1 MSLATRVF
9 ALFSTL
15 MILMLGSQWYMM
27 RSITQ
32 EVSSEL
38 GKVAF
43 SVAKD
48 TASYFIL
55 SDFSWLSTN
64 MRPQTSHQTTT
75 HERKLRTG
83 KGLVSSSVT
92 VVEVQAPSVEVRIRN
107 QRTDDAIELISGNRT
122 TSIPL
127 PRDQMNAAVERL
139 ERQMILSTLF
149 ILGVGLVLAA
159 LLAKRLMRPVREL
172 SKAAEALSKG
182 ELGTQ
187 IDDRSRIGSSELQSS
202 VDTFNMMSR
211 DLADMQKQ
219 NQALQANAHYK
230 ELGYISSG
238 LAHSI
243 RNPLNTLGLTIEQI
257 VESPTDSNRSS
268 LVESAYRQIKRI
280 DDWVKTFMTFA
291 LGADAKTQ
299 NIDIQD
305 IIHNIQLEAKQLRQD
320 VTIETSLP
328 ENTHVEGIEA
338 ELHAIFQSLLINAVE
353 VSPAN
358 GTVSLAI
365 EQDNGGINCLISD
378 QGPGIEPEMQ
388 ESLFIPHKTTKSKG
402 SGMGLYMAQKLAE
415 NRYTGSIEL
424 AKSDEQGTEIAMYL
438 NRKRQLL

>member
-15 MILMLGSQWYMM
+15 MIIMLGSQWYMM

-64 MRPQTSHQTTT
+64 MHPQGRQTTT
-75 HERKLRTG
+75 HERQLRTG

-92 VVEVQAPSVEVRIRN
+92 VVEVQAPAVEVRIRN
-107 QRTDDAIELISGNRT
+107 QRTDNAIDLISGNRT

-127 PRDQMNAAVERL
+127 PREQMNAAVERL
-139 ERQMILSTLF
+139 ERQMILSTLI

-159 LLAKRLMRPVREL
+159 FLAKRLMRPVRDL
-172 SKAAEALSKG
+172 STAAEALSKG

-187 IDDRSRIGSSELQSS
+187 IDDQSRIGSSELQSS
-202 VDTFNMMSR
+202 IDTFNMMSR

-257 VESPTDSNRSS
+257 VESPSENNRSG

-299 NIDIQD
+299 DIDIQD

-320 VTIETSLP
+320 VTIETKLP
-328 ENTHVEGIEA
+328 ENTLIEGIEA
-338 ELHAIFQSLLINAVE
+338 ELHAIFHSLLINAVE
-353 VSPAN
+353 VSPAD
-358 GTVSLAI
+358 GTVSVAL
-365 EQDNGGINCLISD
+365 EQDNGGINCVIKD
-378 QGPGIEPEMQ
+378 QGPGITPEMQ
-388 ESLFIPHKTTKSKG
+388 ENLFIPHKTTKSKG

-424 AKSDEQGTEIAMYL
+424 TRSDAEGTEIAMYL